1 MCMVRSRSRFARTH
15 RRPDNVEP
23 KVLLVATTDQDVR
36 LARGRLLLVRRVKG
50 DQKPDLPSR
59 MIVTLDHLTNC

>member
-1 MCMVRSRSRFARTH
+1 MSVG
-15 RRPDNVEP
+15 P
-23 KVLLVATTDQDVR
+23 VA
-36 LARGRLLLVRRVKG
+36 AFWWSGVKG